1 MPSNYKSELPKT
13 IQSLNNMASWEECIV
28 SH

>member
-1 MPSNYKSELPKT
+1 MPSNYKSEPPRLT
-13 IQSLNNMASWEECIV
+13 QSLDVMASWEECIV